1 MNIFRSTCSRTGYGT
16 VLMLALGSPL
26 AWAGELPHAP
36 WDWPLTGLLG
46 VAAGIWLGSLWQ
58 RRRHEHEQAGT
69 LRFLV
74 EHSSTALLAL
84 DEQGQLQA
92 AGQGCMALLG
102 RQPHSLEECGLPPAL
117 CQALQQQ
124 TALLTTPQHVELQD
138 AQGRTRQLGLQQIVL
153 PAGRSPGNWR
163 LLLLHDAS
171 AEGRPVPLG
180 NAIATVLQGSR
191 LGLCEFDLGKQ
202 RVSCSP
208 GSLHKLL
215 GLDVQ
220 RESMSLDDW
229 LQLLH
234 PEDRPLLENALQ
246 TACHHPA
253 TSHSLECRM
262 QHADQHWEWLEQN
275 LQADPQAGDG
285 AIVLALSQV
294 VTARKLAEAAMRRR
308 EQEFRTLVENSTDI
322 IARYDLQLRC
332 QFINR
337 SVSRYSPLIR
347 DEHIGKTVGEK
358 GWPADVV
365 ALFESQCRQLIETWE
380 PRCFEM
386 ELLSHNRRYIFETRL
401 FPEFDN
407 NGKLTSI
414 LSVDREITDTRQANR
429 LLSEENAV
437 MEMIASNQPLQDT
450 LAQICTM
457 IESQLTGGLCSVM
470 LLTEDGQHL
479 HVASGN
485 SLPPEYSALI
495 EGIAIGPEVGSC
507 GTAAY
512 WKRTIIVEDMENSP
526 LWQPYLDFVRP
537 YQLRACWSTP
547 LFSSTRELLG
557 TFAIYYTE
565 PRTPNPDEMRLV
577 YRSSHITAIA
587 LQRDLHEKKLF
598 QLATKDELT
607 RLDNR
612 RHFLEQ
618 AEREIKRSQRYQQ
631 PLAVLMMDLDH
642 FKNINDQYG
651 HAAGDQVITHFATL
665 CREVLRTSDLTGRL
679 GGEEFAAL
687 LPNTAGSAALVAAE
701 RIREAVSQSRVEVN
715 GQQIHYTVSVGL
727 SLLRSSDLHVDD
739 PLKRADK
746 LLYQAKH
753 LGRDRVCHDLPP
765 ALD

>member
-1 MNIFRSTCSRTGYGT
+1 MTIFRSKFSKISHGT
-16 VLMLALGSPL
+16 ALLLVLGSPL
-26 AWAGELPHAP
+26 AWASDTPHP
-36 WDWPLTGLLG
+36 LWDWQLAGLLG
-46 VAAGIWLGSLWQ
+46 VAIGIWLGSLWQ
-58 RRRHEHEQAGT
+58 RRRHAHEQAGT

-74 EHSSTALLAL
+74 EHSSAALLAL
-84 DEQGQLQA
+84 DGQGQLQA
-92 AGQGCMALLG
+92 AGLGCTALLG
-102 RQPHSLEECGLPPAL
+102 RQPRSLEECGLPPAVCL
-117 CQALQQQ
+117 ALQQQ
-124 TALLTTPQHVELQD
+124 TALLATPQHVELQD
-138 AQGRTRQLGLQQIVL
+138 AQGRIRQLGLQQIVL
-153 PAGRSPGNWR
+153 PADRSPDHWR

-171 AEGRPVPLG
+171 EQGRPALLG
-180 NAIATVLQGSR
+180 NAITTVLQSTR
-191 LGLCEFDLGKQ
+191 IGLCEFDLGKQ
-202 RVSCSP
+202 RVTCSP

-215 GLDVQ
+215 GLDPQ
-220 RESMSLDDW
+220 LESMSLDDW
-229 LQLLH
+229 RQRLH

-246 TACHHPA
+246 AACHHPA

-262 QHADQHWEWLEQN
+262 RHADQHWEWLEQN
-275 LQADPQAGDG
+275 LQAGPQAGDG
-285 AIVLALSQV
+285 AIVLSLNQV
-294 VTARKLAEAAMRRR
+294 ITARKLAEAAMRRR
-308 EQEFRTLVENSTDI
+308 EQEFRTLVENSSDI
-322 IARYDLQLRC
+322 IARYDLELRC

-365 ALFESQCRQLIETWE
+365 SLFESQCQQLIETWE
-380 PRCFEM
+380 PRCFEL

-401 FPEFDN
+401 FPEFDS

-485 SLPPEYSALI
+485 SLPPAYSAMI

-512 WKRTIIVEDMENSP
+512 WKRTIIVEDMESSP
-526 LWQPYLDFVRP
+526 LWQPYLELVRP
-537 YQLRACWSTP
+537 HQLRACWSTP

-631 PLAVLMMDLDH
+631 PMAVLMMDLDH

-665 CREVLRTSDLTGRL
+665 CREVLRTTDLTGRL

-687 LPNTAGSAALVAAE
+687 LPNTDDNAALAAAE
-701 RIREAVSQSRVEVN
+701 RLREAVSQSRVEVN

-753 LGRDRVCHDLPP
+753 LGRDRVCHDLSL